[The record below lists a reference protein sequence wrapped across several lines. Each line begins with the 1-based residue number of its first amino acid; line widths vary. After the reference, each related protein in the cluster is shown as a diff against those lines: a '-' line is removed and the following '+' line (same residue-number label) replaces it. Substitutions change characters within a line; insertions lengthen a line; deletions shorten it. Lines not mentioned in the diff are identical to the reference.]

1 MEKTSESSLEESETI
16 SEKKKRLEALKPKS
30 VPIKIIAKA
39 MANKV
44 IRALSMKI
52 KLTNKLL
59 AHSKDDFYFD
69 LMTATK
75 TKPPIS
81 HTFSEVNKLK
91 RLLALL
97 NKFPEPSM
105 R

>member
-1 MEKTSESSLEESETI
+1 MEKSSETSQEESETS
-16 SEKKKRLEALKPKS
+16 SEKKKRPLALKPMRGT
-30 VPIKIIAKA
+30 IKLIEKA

-44 IRALSMKI
+44 IQALSMKI
-52 KLTNKLL
+52 KLTNKLI

-69 LMTATK
+69 LMTASK
-75 TKPPIS
+75 TKPPID
-81 HTFSEVNKLK
+81 HTFSEVKKLK
-91 RLLALL
+91 KLLALL